1 MKRTIIYICFVSIIT
16 LLCCLFSEEIV
27 TLYYD
32 TIKYFSS
39 ENNKLIRNEYF
50 REDNFLYVQNTVNYE
65 PRNEQ
70 DITNLFYTIINS
82 GQDKFTFYCS
92 REYHNCLNDIK
103 ALATDQTKL
112 SHINNYVHPYNGFK
126 HIEIQYTSSGQ
137 VDVLVTR
144 SYSEDEIKVINEK
157 VENIYSRVINENS
170 NVIDKIKAVHDYII
184 NNSKYDSGRS
194 DYNMTTYK
202 SDLAYGPL
210 LQGYG
215 ICGGYSDAMA
225 LFLEKM
231 GITNY
236 KVSSDTHV
244 WNAVLLDGKWYHLD
258 LTWDDPVTSNKKD
271 ILQHEYFILTTDELL
286 SKEVKEHKF
295 DRDIY
300 LEFKTQ

>member
-1 MKRTIIYICFVSIIT
+1 MKKLLTLGLLMILAGLVMIRQDDIKTIINTYLSPQKID
-16 LLCCLFSEEIV
+16 LG
-27 TLYYD
+27 D
-32 TIKYFSS
+32 K
-39 ENNKLIRNEYF
+39 NEYYRDYDF
-50 REDNFLYVQNTVNYE
+50 NYVQNTDNFN
-65 PRNEQ
+65 PSNSQ
-70 DITNLFYTIINS
+70 DVLNIYYTVINAGKTEFS
-82 GQDKFTFYCS
+82 FYCPK
-92 REYHNCLNDIK
+92 EYTGCLDDIQR
-103 ALATDQTKL
+103 LARNQDML
-112 SHINNYVHPYNGFK
+112 SDINNYVHPYNGFK

-137 VDVLVTR
+137 VDVLITR

-157 VENIYSRVINENS
+157 VNNIYSRIINENS
-170 NVIDKIKAVHDYII
+170 DVIDKIKIVHDYII

-271 ILQHEYFILTTDELL
+271 VLQHEYFILTTEELL

-295 DRDIY
+295 DRNIY
-300 LEFKTQ
+300 LEFRTQ